1 VLLLL
6 VRRCL
11 YPEPGAMRLSAE
23 AWNRAMGKLVID
35 LSDERPFFD
44 ADKSDV
50 PEKSTAVTG
59 YHAVS
64 DESEG
69 DGVEFLSGNGLA
81 RKRSEF
87 FKRRLLLQV
96 IELLVSHDVYL
107 QRLGRGHCLCL

>member
-1 VLLLL
+1 
-6 VRRCL
+6 
-11 YPEPGAMRLSAE
+11 MRLSAE

-35 LSDERPFFD
+35 LSDEHPFD

-81 RKRSEF
+81 RERSEGDIGKQGIF
-87 FKRRLLLQV
+87 QAPSSV
-96 IELLVSHDVYL
+96 A
-107 QRLGRGHCLCL
+107 GH